1 MSKKQNLVEK
11 TTQQLIQFI
20 QDNNIQPDEK
30 LPNEAE
36 LSGQLNV
43 SRSTLREAVRIL
55 ISRNVLKVRQGS
67 GTYVSEKQGK
77 SSDPFG
83 LSFIKDKKKMIS
95 DLYDMRYILEPEIA
109 ALAAKNA
116 TPEQVQRMQ
125 ELVKQIEESFDK
137 GDSQHV
143 SLDIEL
149 HTLIS
154 QASGNEAYSYI
165 VPIISRS
172 VNLFNN
178 SYNDLAAKSFTRKIH
193 RQIVEGIAN
202 HDQEEARDA
211 MLVHM
216 ANNRLVYK
224 RLLNQQ

>member
-1 MSKKQNLVEK
+1 MIRKQNLVEK
-11 TTQQLIQFI
+11 TTEQLVQFI
-20 QDNNIQPDEK
+20 QDNDIQSGER
-30 LPNEAE
+30 LPNESE
-36 LSGQLNV
+36 LSEKLAV

-55 ISRNVLKVRQGS
+55 VSRNVLNVRQGS
-67 GTYVSEKQGK
+67 GTYVSEKRGK

-83 LSFIKDKKKMIS
+83 LSFIKDKKKMLS
-95 DLYDMRYILEPEIA
+95 DLYDMRYLLEPEIA

-116 TPEQVQRMQ
+116 TPQQITQMQ
-125 ELVKQIEESFDK
+125 DLIEQIEESFDS
-137 GDSQHV
+137 GDSKHV
-143 SLDIEL
+143 ALDIKL

-154 QASGNEAYSYI
+154 EASGNEAYSYI

-172 VNLFNN
+172 VNLFNK
-178 SYNDLAAKSFTRKIH
+178 SYDDQAAKNFTRIIH
-193 RQIVEGIAN
+193 RQIIEGIST

-224 RLLNQQ
+224 RLLNQ

>member
-1 MSKKQNLVEK
+1 
-11 TTQQLIQFI
+11 
-20 QDNNIQPDEK
+20 
-30 LPNEAE
+30 
-36 LSGQLNV
+36 
-43 SRSTLREAVRIL
+43 
-55 ISRNVLKVRQGS
+55 
-67 GTYVSEKQGK
+67 
-77 SSDPFG
+77 
-83 LSFIKDKKKMIS
+83 MIS

>member
-11 TTQQLIQFI
+11 TTEQLVQFI
-20 QDNNIQPDEK
+20 QDNNIQPGEK

-36 LSGQLNV
+36 LSEKLAV

-67 GTYVSEKQGK
+67 GTYVSEKMGK

-95 DLYDMRYILEPEIA
+95 DLYDMRYLLEPEIA

-116 TPEQVQRMQ
+116 TPQQVARMQ
-125 ELVKQIEESFDK
+125 DLTKQIEQSFDN

-143 SLDIEL
+143 ALDIEL

-154 QASGNEAYSYI
+154 EASGNEAYSYI

-172 VNLFNN
+172 VNLFNK
-178 SYNDLAAKSFTRKIH
+178 SYNDPAAKNFTRIIY
-193 RQIVEGIAN
+193 RQIIEGIAS

-224 RLLNQQ
+224 QLLNQ